1 MGLPGFTADFA
12 SYRSPQ
18 QHRAS
23 PSRVVSAPHI
33 VPQMSDGVCLDRECL
48 SYCEERNPW
57 DAARCY
63 EVCQIPCNPYEP
75 PEMLPPG

>member
-1 MGLPGFTADFA
+1 MGLPGFTADSA
-12 SYRSPQ
+12 SYQSRRQYRSYPSSGVPPMAVIPQ
-18 QHRAS
+18 WSNS
-23 PSRVVSAPHI
+23 P
-33 VPQMSDGVCLDRECL
+33 CFDRDCL

-63 EVCQIPCNPYEP
+63 EMCQIPCNPYAP

>member
-1 MGLPGFTADFA
+1 MGLPGFTANFG
-12 SYRSPQ
+12 SYPLPRQ
-18 QHRAS
+18 YRAS
-23 PSRVVSAPHI
+23 PSRAVSA
-33 VPQMSDGVCLDRECL
+33 VDVMPQMSDSLCLDRECL